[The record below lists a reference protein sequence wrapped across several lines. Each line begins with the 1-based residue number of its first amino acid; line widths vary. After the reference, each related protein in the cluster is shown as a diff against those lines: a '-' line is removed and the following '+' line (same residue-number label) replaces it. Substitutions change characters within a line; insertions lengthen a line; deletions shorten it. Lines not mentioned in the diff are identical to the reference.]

1 MTGMIYYKSEEEIE
15 LILKSCLLVCQ
26 ALAEVAA
33 QLKPGVT
40 GLKLDGVAE
49 QVIRDQ
55 GGVPAFKGY
64 RGFPG
69 TLCLSFNEQVVHG
82 IPSNREVLPGEVISI
97 DCGVKM
103 NGYYGDAAYTIAI
116 GEVSEDIQELL
127 ITTKEALDL
136 GIAKAIAGNR
146 IGDIS
151 YAVQEHCEIK
161 HAYGVVR
168 ELVGHGV
175 GKSLHESPE
184 VPNFGKRGKGI
195 VLKEGLVIAIE
206 PMVNLGDRGVRQ
218 ANDGWTIFTR
228 DRKVSAHFEHTIA
241 VKANQAD
248 VLSDHRSIEEAIKK
262 NIELQNISINI

>member
-1 MTGMIYYKSEEEIE
+1 MIYYKTDEEIE
-15 LILKSCLLVCQ
+15 LIRKSCLLVCQ

-33 QLKPGVT
+33 ALKPGVT
-40 GLKLDGVAE
+40 GLYLDAIAE
-49 QVIRDQ
+49 QVIRDH
-55 GGVPAFKGY
+55 GGAPAFKGY

-82 IPSNREVLPGEVISI
+82 IPSKREVLPGDALSV

-103 NGYYGDAAYTIAI
+103 NGFFGDAAFTFAI
-116 GEVSEDIQELL
+116 GEVTADVLKLL
-127 ITTKEALDL
+127 QTTKESLVL
-136 GIAKAIAGNR
+136 GIRKAIAGNR

-151 YAVQEHCEIK
+151 YAVQEHCELK
-161 HAYGVVR
+161 HHYGVVR

-206 PMVNLGDRGVRQ
+206 PMVNLGDRQVRQ

-228 DRKVSAHFEHTIA
+228 DRKVSAHYEHTVA
-241 VKANQAD
+241 VTTSQPD
-248 VLSDHRSIEEAIKK
+248 VLSDHGGIEEAIKK
-262 NIELQNISINI
+262 NTELQNISINI